1 MSELLV
7 IRLKG
12 APDPTSDLTTTEV
25 EWLFIEG
32 ATARRGH
39 VHYGTLAEI
48 APESTG
54 RKVIVLVPG
63 TDILLA
69 EPVVPLKSGL
79 KLAQVVP
86 FALEEQL
93 GSDVDDLHFAVGKR
107 DRRPGTPVAVAS
119 HARMETWLAALQSA
133 GIETETLLPES
144 ALLPVTPNGVTLV
157 IEGGRV
163 YVRRE
168 ETPGAVLE
176 VQPLIEALQL
186 ALASGEEAREHVT
199 IYINDIDYERD
210 RELLEE
216 FREFTASLQL
226 KLLTDGALPLFA
238 VNIPVAAPVNLLQG
252 KYAVKRQINV
262 SFAPWRPALTMVAVC
277 VALHLALTGWQYFH
291 FKKQATQLDAQILST
306 YQQALPQDPAPTVKL
321 ARKQMEARLAAL
333 RSGSGSSGGMLATL
347 SALSE
352 AIAQTPGADVQMLSY
367 RDNTTDLLVL
377 APSVESLDRIQ
388 NVIAE
393 SGLRAEITSAN
404 PRDSKIEGRLQFKKT
419 GA

>member
-1 MSELLV
+1 V

-12 APDPTSDLTTTEV
+12 APNPTSDLSTTEV

-32 ATARRGH
+32 ASARRGH
-39 VHYGTLAEI
+39 VHVGTLGEI

-69 EPVVPLKSGL
+69 EPVVPLKGGL
-79 KLAQVVP
+79 KLAQVIP

-93 GSDVDDLHFAVGKR
+93 GSDVDDLHFAIGKR
-107 DRRPGTPVAVAS
+107 DRQPGTPVAVAS
-119 HARMETWLAALQSA
+119 HARMEAWLAALHSV

-199 IYINDIDYERD
+199 IFINDIDYERE

-238 VNIPVAAPVNLLQG
+238 VNIPVSAPVNLLQG
-252 KYAVKRQINV
+252 KYAVKRQV
-262 SFAPWRPALTMVAVC
+262 KVPFAPWRPVLTMVAVF
-277 VALHLALTGWQYFH
+277 VALQLGLTGWQYFH
-291 FKKQATQLDAQILST
+291 FKKQVTELDAQILST
-306 YQQALPQDPAPTVKL
+306 YQQALPQEQPPAVKQ

-333 RSGSGSSGGMLATL
+333 RGGGASTGGMLATL
-347 SALSE
+347 NALSE
-352 AIAQTPGADVQMLSY
+352 AIAQTPGTDIQTLSY

-377 APSVESLDRIQ
+377 APSVESLDQIQ
-388 NVIAE
+388 NAISE
-393 SGLRAEITSAN
+393 SGMRAEITSAN